1 MNPELRKKIGSYR
14 ANKLK
19 EELPQYGNGGK
30 KFAAGLAGFAKNIPM
45 LGQVIDPLVANTDA
59 VKDNQVAYASGD
71 LVGGVA
77 KTVGMGIVN
86 PLSLAS
92 NVPQTVGKGLNLG
105 STVASQNDNI
115 DTAQG
120 LNTAAT
126 ALTGVGQQAGQL
138 TSMFGNIGGTTGG
151 AIPIAMK
158 SGGKLNKLGVENSLW
173 NNIRAK
179 AGSGKEPTKEM
190 LEQERKINK
199 KEYGGYT
206 NLPNNMASFRY
217 EDGGSLINFNGPKHE
232 NGGIP
237 IDNNMKPIG
246 KNITDNEIIDAPE
259 LGGYF
264 IKRKKK

>member
-19 EELPQYGNGGK
+19 EELPQYNNGGK

-105 STVASQNDNI
+105 STVAEEKGNL

-120 LNTAAT
+120 LNTASQ
-126 ALTGVGQQAGQL
+126 ALTGLGNQAGQL

-158 SGGKLNKLGVENSLW
+158 
-173 NNIRAK
+173 
-179 AGSGKEPTKEM
+179 
-190 LEQERKINK
+190 
-199 KEYGGYT
+199 
-206 NLPNNMASFRY
+206 
-217 EDGGSLINFNGPKHE
+217 
-232 NGGIP
+232 NGGMIKRA
-237 IDNNMKPIG
+237 DGSYSKRG
-246 KNITDNEIIDAPE
+246 LWDKKSDWEIIE
-259 LGGYF
+259 
-264 IKRKKK
+264 